1 MRAAIVHN
9 LRGSLWSTFAVMMVM
24 LLALMF
30 FRDRHPVNYGLFFAF
45 TVAVSFHIGI
55 VGAICAEAGMAMTVL
70 NAGVVTLGVF
80 ASLTAYAMY
89 SKQDFSWMQAYLFTG
104 LNCMILWGLFALI
117 VGWQVRPG
125 PRFANVSSV
134 SVLILIR
141 CLVFVSNRHRFST
154 RFVDVRS
161 FADLSC
167 MTRSESRQSM
177 AMTTTCWRR
186 SISTSTL
193 STCFCTFFRSCL
205 GREMIDAAGYRFCL
219 NSTCN
224 RFVA

>member
-1 MRAAIVHN
+1 MQPMRAAIVQN

-80 ASLTAYAMY
+80 ASLTVYAMY

-117 VGWQVRPG
+117 VGWQVR
-125 PRFANVSSV
+125 
-134 SVLILIR
+134 
-141 CLVFVSNRHRFST
+141 
-154 RFVDVRS
+154 
-161 FADLSC
+161 
-167 MTRSESRQSM
+167 
-177 AMTTTCWRR
+177 
-186 SISTSTL
+186 TS
-193 STCFCTFFRSCL
+193 
-205 GREMIDAAGYRFCL
+205 A
-219 NSTCN
+219 
-224 RFVA
+224 

>member
-9 LRGSLWSTFAVMMVM
+9 LRASLWSTFAAMLVM

-30 FRDRHPVNYGLFFAF
+30 FRDRHPVNYWLFLAF

-80 ASLTAYAMY
+80 ASLTVYAMY

-117 VGWQVRPG
+117 IGWQVR
-125 PRFANVSSV
+125 
-134 SVLILIR
+134 
-141 CLVFVSNRHRFST
+141 
-154 RFVDVRS
+154 
-161 FADLSC
+161 
-167 MTRSESRQSM
+167 
-177 AMTTTCWRR
+177 
-186 SISTSTL
+186 
-193 STCFCTFFRSCL
+193 
-205 GREMIDAAGYRFCL
+205 AGAG
-219 NSTCN
+219 S
-224 RFVA
+224 

>member
-117 VGWQVRPG
+117 VGWQVRISAG
-125 PRFANVSSV
+125 FANLFSFFQCAQM
-134 SVLILIR
+134 IC
-141 CLVFVSNRHRFST
+141 CLVFVSDRHRSCT
-154 RFVDVRS
+154 RCADVRS
-161 FADLSC
+161 SADLSC
-167 MTRSESRQSM
+167 MTRSASRQSM
-177 AMTTTCWRR
+177 ATTTTCWRR
-186 SISTSTL
+186 LISTSTL

-205 GREMIDAAGYRFCL
+205 GRETTEAAGYL
-219 NSTCN
+219 
-224 RFVA
+224 VV